1 MSPEQNIASK
11 ITNLKSSFIADLA
24 GVVGQN
30 QIPDFKAKYLGKVG
44 FVTNLFKEIAKLD
57 LQQKKEAGAL
67 VNELKVF
74 AELQIESLTS
84 RLELEAI
91 NASLKS
97 TATDITLP
105 SEPIIK
111 GKIHP
116 LSKVVDEIYAIFKNL
131 GFDLR
136 FDREIESTFYNF
148 DALNFAKL
156 HPARSMHDSFFTDT
170 KDVESGEAYML
181 RTHTSSV
188 QIRAMLGGKPPF
200 CFLSP
205 GRTYRCDFDR
215 THTPMFTQV
224 EGVLVGKNISFANL
238 KWIIENFL
246 SEFFEGSDIAS
257 KGFDVRFR
265 PSFFPFTEPSAEVD
279 IGIKQKDGSI
289 KYLEVLGCGLI
300 HPNVLAA
307 CGIDS
312 NTYSGLA
319 FGLGAER
326 FAMLKYNIEDLR
338 DFFENK
344 SWWLSHYGA

>member
-1 MSPEQNIASK
+1 MHQNQSIASK
-11 ITNLKSSFIADLA
+11 IAELKSSFVAGLADVASL
-24 GVVGQN
+24 N
-30 QIPDFKAKYLGKVG
+30 QIPDFKAKYLGKTG
-44 FVTNLFKEIAKLD
+44 FITSIFKDIAKLD
-57 LQQKKEAGAL
+57 LEQKKQAGAL
-67 VNELKVF
+67 VNDLKLF
-74 AELQIESLTS
+74 AESKIEALAC

-91 NASLKS
+91 NLSLKN
-97 TATDITLP
+97 TATDITIP
-105 SEPIIK
+105 SEPITK

-116 LSKVVDEIYAIFKNL
+116 LSKVVDEIYTIFKNL

-136 FDREIESTFYNF
+136 FDREIESPFYNF

-156 HPARSMHDSFFTDT
+156 HPARSMHDSFFTDA
-170 KDVESGEAYML
+170 KDAETGEPHML

-224 EGVLVGKNISFANL
+224 EGVLVDKNISFANL
-238 KWIIENFL
+238 KWLIQKFL

-279 IGIKQKDGSI
+279 IGVKQKDGSI
-289 KYLEVLGCGLI
+289 RYLEVLGCGLI

-307 CGIDS
+307 CGIDA
-312 NTYSGLA
+312 NVYSGLA

-344 SWWLSHYGA
+344 SWWLNHYGV